1 MEIVGVVPGLR
12 HTMFDRSPI
21 PHVYL
26 PFGRN
31 YRAGMTVHVK
41 LAGGGRPAEV
51 AALRAVREELRAI
64 DERLPVLM
72 LKTLEEFRE
81 STIYLWMA
89 RAGAKFFTTFGALA
103 LFLAAVGLYGVK
115 AYLVSLRTRE
125 IGIRLAIGA
134 SPRDVLWMVMREGL
148 TLTLGGLAIGLALAL
163 LIAKVVGSYL
173 YQASPYDPVVFSVA
187 PMVLAAASMLASY
200 LPARRAMR
208 VEPIIAL
215 RTE

>member
-1 MEIVGVVPGLR
+1 M
-12 HTMFDRSPI
+12 
-21 PHVYL
+21 YL

-81 STIYLWMA
+81 STIYL
-89 RAGAKFFTTFGALA
+89 
-103 LFLAAVGLYGVK
+103 
-115 AYLVSLRTRE
+115 
-125 IGIRLAIGA
+125 
-134 SPRDVLWMVMREGL
+134 
-148 TLTLGGLAIGLALAL
+148 
-163 LIAKVVGSYL
+163 

>member
-1 MEIVGVVPGLR
+1 
-12 HTMFDRSPI
+12 
-21 PHVYL
+21 
-26 PFGRN
+26 
-31 YRAGMTVHVK
+31 MTVHVK

-72 LKTLEEFRE
+72 LKTLEEFRG
-81 STIYLWMA
+81 STI
-89 RAGAKFFTTFGALA
+89 
-103 LFLAAVGLYGVK
+103 
-115 AYLVSLRTRE
+115 
-125 IGIRLAIGA
+125 
-134 SPRDVLWMVMREGL
+134 
-148 TLTLGGLAIGLALAL
+148 
-163 LIAKVVGSYL
+163 YL